1 MDTVSPEKRSETMS
15 KIRSKNTKPE
25 LVVRHHLHML
35 GFRYRLHSPK
45 LPGHPDI
52 VLPKWHTVI
61 FINGC
66 FWHRHEG
73 CKVATMP
80 KSNVEFWTKKF
91 ERNVER
97 DKKEQ
102 AALKEAGWHVLVI
115 WECEIKK
122 RLNSPDDNISKVFGN
137 KGRKRSFSTQ
147 KSLLTPCKSAIKFS
161 TVGRRVFWMASHS
174 FSVEEKRC

>member
-1 MDTVSPEKRSETMS
+1 MS

-73 CKVATMP
+73 CKVATMHHHIGFWQVCQLP
-80 KSNVEFWTKKF
+80 MTIVCVGDLENFHNVNNVWLTIFFLRSSLKSSESSVW
-91 ERNVER
+91 
-97 DKKEQ
+97 
-102 AALKEAGWHVLVI
+102 
-115 WECEIKK
+115 
-122 RLNSPDDNISKVFGN
+122 
-137 KGRKRSFSTQ
+137 
-147 KSLLTPCKSAIKFS
+147 SLSL
-161 TVGRRVFWMASHS
+161 
-174 FSVEEKRC
+174 

>member
-25 LVVRHHLHML
+25 LLVRHHLHML

-91 ERNVER
+91 ERNVAR

-102 AALKEAGWHVLVI
+102 AALKEAGWHVLVV

-122 RLNSPDDNISKVFGN
+122 RLNSLADD
-137 KGRKRSFSTQ
+137 
-147 KSLLTPCKSAIKFS
+147 IKHPS
-161 TVGRRVFWMASHS
+161 QA
-174 FSVEEKRC
+174 

>member
-1 MDTVSPEKRSETMS
+1 MLYCFVVNHPSRPSLSNMDTVSPEKRSETMS

-25 LVVRHHLHML
+25 LVVRHHLHSL
-35 GFRYRLHSPK
+35 GFRYRIHSSK

-80 KSNVEFWTKKF
+80 KSNVEFWEKKF
-91 ERNVER
+91 KRNVER

-102 AALKEAGWHVLVI
+102 AALKEAGWHVIVV

-122 RLNSPDDNISKVFGN
+122 RLDSLADDI
-137 KGRKRSFSTQ
+137 TH
-147 KSLLTPCKSAIKFS
+147 A
-161 TVGRRVFWMASHS
+161 ASS
-174 FSVEEKRC
+174 

>member
-66 FWHRHEG
+66 F
-73 CKVATMP
+73 
-80 KSNVEFWTKKF
+80 
-91 ERNVER
+91 
-97 DKKEQ
+97 
-102 AALKEAGWHVLVI
+102 
-115 WECEIKK
+115 
-122 RLNSPDDNISKVFGN
+122 
-137 KGRKRSFSTQ
+137 
-147 KSLLTPCKSAIKFS
+147 
-161 TVGRRVFWMASHS
+161 
-174 FSVEEKRC
+174 